1 MKNKT
6 IICANS
12 DLGLTIN
19 GTNLGPDKITSDI
32 KDKII
37 IEKED
42 CVKSTNANDL
52 KKNLKEVNSFNTKL
66 YNVVLNELD
75 KNNFPIIIG
84 GDHSIAIASSL
95 ASNKKENIGIIWI
108 DAHLD
113 YNTFD
118 TTITGNLHGLPLA
131 AINGFAKELTPFT
144 NVFIN
149 PKNTVVVGY
158 RAKEENAKDELNN
171 IINAGGT
178 VFTTEDIQKY
188 GVNTILKKALDIAS
202 KNTSGVHISYD
213 LDFIDPND
221 APGVSVP
228 EIDGVDKKTALEVL
242 HFFNSKQNI
251 KSFDIV
257 EYNPL
262 NDKNNKTL
270 KIAKEMLDYIINNI

>member
-6 IICANS
+6 IICAKS

-32 KDKII
+32 ENKII

-42 CVKSTNANDL
+42 CIKSNDINDL
-52 KKNLKEVNSFNTKL
+52 KKNLKEVNNFNTKL
-66 YNVVLNELD
+66 YSVVLDELN

-113 YNTFD
+113 YNTFE

-144 NVFIN
+144 NVFID

-158 RAKEENAKDELNN
+158 RAKEENAKEELKN

-178 VFTTEDIQKY
+178 VFTTEDIQNY
-188 GVNTILKKALDIAS
+188 GINTIMQKALDIAN

-228 EIDGVDKKTALEVL
+228 EADGINKEAALKL
-242 HFFNSKQNI
+242 LQFLNNKQNI

-262 NDKNNKTL
+262 NDKDNKTL
-270 KIAKEMLDYIINNI
+270 KIAKEILNYVINNI